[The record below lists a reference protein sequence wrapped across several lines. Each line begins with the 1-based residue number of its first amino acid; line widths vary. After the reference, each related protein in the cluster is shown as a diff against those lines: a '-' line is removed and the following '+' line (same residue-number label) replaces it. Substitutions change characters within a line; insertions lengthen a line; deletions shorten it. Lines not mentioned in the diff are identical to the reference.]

1 MIVYKNNYYLVDVNE
16 SDGKCTEIK
25 DGGLL
30 TQICLD
36 GVYWCSN
43 SCDEYN
49 EGNDI
54 DSDDHFVDYNGKR
67 YKICL
72 NNWSIEEIDIKD
84 VTNIEIDERFMEGE
98 YLLLLFWIDAETGA
112 ARYRTNYLKDC
123 IVNFYMIEPIVNI
136 VSNDETLALV
146 HGNFLL
152 DGPDDAKSGET
163 TIVLVGASGK
173 TKEIPVRVRHVVP
186 TDEWWSQ

>member
-1 MIVYKNNYYLVDVNE
+1 MIVYKNNYYLVDGNE
-16 SDGKCTEIK
+16 SEGKFTEIK

-30 TQICLD
+30 TQIYLE
-36 GVYWCSN
+36 GNHWCSN
-43 SCDEYN
+43 SCDDN

-54 DSDDHFVDYNGKR
+54 DWYDYFVDYNGKR

-72 NNWSIEEIDIKD
+72 KNWSIEEIDIKD

-98 YLLLLFWIDAETGA
+98 YLLLLFDMDTETGDK
-112 ARYRTNYLKDC
+112 RYRTTDLRDC

-136 VSNDETLALV
+136 VSNDETLV
-146 HGNFLL
+146 YGNFLL
-152 DGPDDAKSGET
+152 DGPHDGKSGET

-173 TKEIPVRVRHVVP
+173 TKEIPVRVRMARF
-186 TDEWWSQ
+186 DEMW

>member
-30 TQICLD
+30 VPVCSD
-36 GVYWCSN
+36 GDYWCSN

-49 EGNDI
+49 EGGDVN
-54 DSDDHFVDYNGKR
+54 SYDDDFVDYNGKR

-72 NNWSIEEIDIKD
+72 NDWSIEEIDIKD

-98 YLLLLFWIDAETGA
+98 YLLLLCETDTESGGT
-112 ARYRTNYLKDC
+112 RYRTTDLRDC
-123 IVNFYMIEPIVNI
+123 IVNFYMIEPFNI
-136 VSNDETLALV
+136 ISNDETLV
-146 HGNFLL
+146 YGNNFLL
-152 DGPDDAKSGET
+152 DGPDGKSGET

-173 TKEIPVRVRHVVP
+173 TKEIPVRVRQARF
-186 TDEWWSQ
+186 DERW